1 MLLSVFTE
9 DLLVRVYIK
18 LDSES
23 DRKTWRLV
31 CKDFLRVDSV
41 TRRSLRVLRSEFLHG
56 LLSKYKKLDTLD
68 LTVCPRIE
76 DATVSVML
84 SQAVNSVSWTRWVK
98 RLVLSR
104 ASGLRYGGL
113 ERLVGA
119 CPCLEVL
126 DVSYCWVYGD
136 REAWAIS
143 SVRGLRELRMDKCLG
158 VSDVGLAK
166 IAVGCGK
173 LERLSLKWCMEISD
187 LGVDLLCKKCLEL
200 KSLDVSYLKVSPSL
214 SLSLSL
220 SVCLFEYLDIVCV
233 CVCVCVCVG
242 VVGE

>member
-136 REAWAIS
+136 RKACYIE
-143 SVRGLRELRMDKCLG
+143 C
-158 VSDVGLAK
+158 
-166 IAVGCGK
+166 
-173 LERLSLKWCMEISD
+173 ERVEEVED
-187 LGVDLLCKKCLEL
+187 G
-200 KSLDVSYLKVSPSL
+200 
-214 SLSLSL
+214 
-220 SVCLFEYLDIVCV
+220 
-233 CVCVCVCVG
+233 
-242 VVGE
+242 